1 MTAHFLSGPGAR
13 FGAGL
18 GAWLAAR
25 PDRLAV
31 VNALLLTAILILL
44 GNADLFRF
52 VGGAAVLLCAAA
64 VLVRALRRVDRNP
77 LTLHPYDL
85 AVMLAPPAIAA
96 ALAALAITLV
106 VGHAPGSFAHTMG
119 LALFTIEFAL
129 LALGASDGADAAS
142 EAARA

>member
-1 MTAHFLSGPGAR
+1 MIAHALSR
-13 FGAGL
+13 L

-25 PDRLAV
+25 PDRLTV

-44 GNADLFRF
+44 GSADLFRF

-64 VLVRALRRVDRNP
+64 ILVRSLRRMDGNP

-96 ALAALAITLV
+96 ALAALAIILV
-106 VGHAPGSFAHTMG
+106 VSHAPGSFAHTMG
-119 LALFTIEFAL
+119 LVLFTIEFAL
-129 LALGASDGADAAS
+129 LALGASDGTP

>member
-1 MTAHFLSGPGAR
+1 MMIAHALSR
-13 FGAGL
+13 L

-25 PDRLAV
+25 PDRLTV

-44 GNADLFRF
+44 GSADLFRF
-52 VGGAAVLLCAAA
+52 VGGSAVLLCAAA
-64 VLVRALRRVDRNP
+64 ILVRTLRRMDGNP
-77 LTLHPYDL
+77 LPLHPYDL

-96 ALAALAITLV
+96 ALAVLAIILV

-119 LALFTIEFAL
+119 LVLFTIEFAL
-129 LALGASDGADAAS
+129 LALGASDGAP